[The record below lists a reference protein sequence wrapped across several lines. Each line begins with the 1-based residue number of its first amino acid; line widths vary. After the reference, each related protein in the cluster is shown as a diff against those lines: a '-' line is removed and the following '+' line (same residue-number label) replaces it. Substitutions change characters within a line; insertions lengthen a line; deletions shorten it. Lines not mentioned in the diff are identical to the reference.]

1 MQRTT
6 MPNRPSTAG
15 SLGGSTAAGAPA
27 GALPELPERI
37 DLRAG
42 HADLAEKTYRAVK
55 ELIVRRALG
64 PGEKLTAEGLSQ
76 RFGVSRTTAKTA
88 LDQLAAEGLVTVR
101 PQVGT
106 FVRGLTAR
114 DVRAIWDAR
123 LMIETFA
130 ARRGVLAATSTQ
142 REELQAL
149 VAAMAPTVEGNEYR
163 KAEYE
168 RSVALN
174 RRFHELIV
182 ETAENDYLLAMY
194 RQLSAHVHIVDY
206 RSRLGLRRAS
216 LGLAEHRAIAEAYA
230 RADPKLA
237 AATLKRHIERSR
249 DVVLQAMAKLG
260 EVL

>member
-1 MQRTT
+1 MPRATT
-6 MPNRPSTAG
+6 PATPAMPSSRATA
-15 SLGGSTAAGAPA
+15 SAPLLSAA
-27 GALPELPERI
+27 PERI

-42 HADLAEKTYRAVK
+42 HEDLAEKTYRAVK
-55 ELIVRRALG
+55 GLIVTRALG

-76 RFGVSRTTAKTA
+76 RFGVSRTTVKTA

-106 FVRGLTAR
+106 FVRGLTAH
-114 DVRAIWDAR
+114 DVQAIWDVR

-130 ARRGVLAATSTQ
+130 ARRGVLAATSAQ

-163 KAEYE
+163 EAEYE

-182 ETAENDYLLAMY
+182 ETADNAYLLAMY
-194 RQLSAHVHIVDY
+194 RQLSAYVHIVDY

-230 RADPKLA
+230 RADPKAVL
-237 AATLKRHIERSR
+237 ATLKRHIERSR